1 SGCPDQQRSQRQAG
15 SRRATAGFVP
25 KSLCMIAAHRS
36 RFLARES
43 LSMCVTLALDT
54 DRLAAGGSAHRRL
67 AHGAGLGPR
76 DPLQPAAHANI
87 PALTK
92 PTAGPAV
99 GPRRPGLPSVGV
111 ARDVA
116 VLRAAW
122 GAARLATQ
130 GFCPQADPWHGA
142 APLRLPALFL

>member
-1 SGCPDQQRSQRQAG
+1 DEERGRRLAG
-15 SRRATAGFVP
+15 RRGATAWFVP
-25 KSLCMIAAHRS
+25 KSLCMIAAPRS

-111 ARDVA
+111 ARDMA
-116 VLRAAW
+116 GLLAGW
-122 GAARLATQ
+122 GGARL
-130 GFCPQADPWHGA
+130 GGRRFCPHAGPWHR
-142 APLRLPALFL
+142 APTLRLPSLFFLS